1 MGFEDHKIQM
11 SHIKNNT
18 NKNALILIIISALS
32 FSIMGAFVKHL
43 QDIPVFE
50 KVFFRNLISLFI
62 AYRLFAVK
70 RKRNIND
77 GKKVSIFGEPKN
89 RKYLILRSSLGLTG
103 VILNFYA
110 ITHLFLS
117 DSSILMRI
125 APFFVTITAVIFLK
139 EKVSKFQYFTLI
151 IGFIGA
157 IFVIKPELDL
167 KILPALAGLVAS
179 LCAGA
184 AYTTVRYL
192 KDKESPETIIF
203 FFSLFSLVVTFP
215 LMIGFNF
222 VLPNLS
228 EILFLF
234 LTGVFAGIAQVAL
247 TYAYK
252 LEKAS
257 KISIYNYTGIIFSVI
272 IGFFIW
278 SEIPD
283 WLSIVG
289 GSLIVLSAVVSY
301 YFNRK

>member
-1 MGFEDHKIQM
+1 MNIGSNKT
-11 SHIKNNT
+11 NT
-18 NKNALILIIISALS
+18 NRNALILIIISALS

-62 AYRLFAVK
+62 AYRLFIVK
-70 RKRNIND
+70 QKKDLDNE
-77 GKKVSIFGEPKN
+77 KKVSIFGEPKN

-110 ITHLFLS
+110 ITHLYLS

-125 APFFVTITAVIFLK
+125 APFFVTITAVLFLK
-139 EKVSKFQYFTLI
+139 EKVTKFQYFTLI
-151 IGFIGA
+151 VGFIGA
-157 IFVIKPELDL
+157 IFVIKPEFDL
-167 KILPALAGLVAS
+167 KILPALAGLIAS
-179 LCAGA
+179 LCAGV

-192 KDKESPETIIF
+192 KDKEEPETIIF
-203 FFSLFSLVVTFP
+203 FFSLFSLVVTLP
-215 LMIGFNF
+215 LMLGFDF

-228 EILFLF
+228 EVIFL
-234 LTGVFAGIAQVAL
+234 LMTGVFAGIAQIAL

-252 LEKAS
+252 FEKAS

-283 WLSIVG
+283 WLSIIG
-289 GSLIVLSAVVSY
+289 GSLIILSAVGSY
-301 YFNRK
+301 YYNLYKSKKGD

>member
-1 MGFEDHKIQM
+1 MT
-11 SHIKNNT
+11 SNT
-18 NKNALILIIISALS
+18 TNRNALILIIISALS
-32 FSIMGAFVKHL
+32 FSIMGAFVKYL

-50 KVFFRNLISLFI
+50 KVFFRNLISLFL
-62 AYRLFAVK
+62 AYRLFILKQKKKDISVSE
-70 RKRNIND
+70 
-77 GKKVSIFGEPKN
+77 KKVSIFGEPKN

-110 ITHLFLS
+110 ITHLYLS

-139 EKVSKFQYFTLI
+139 EKVTKLQSFTLI

-157 IFVIKPELDL
+157 VFVIKPEFDL

-192 KDKESPETIIF
+192 KDKEEPETIIF

-215 LMIGFNF
+215 LMLGFDF
-222 VLPNLS
+222 VLPNLT
-228 EILFLF
+228 EIIFLL